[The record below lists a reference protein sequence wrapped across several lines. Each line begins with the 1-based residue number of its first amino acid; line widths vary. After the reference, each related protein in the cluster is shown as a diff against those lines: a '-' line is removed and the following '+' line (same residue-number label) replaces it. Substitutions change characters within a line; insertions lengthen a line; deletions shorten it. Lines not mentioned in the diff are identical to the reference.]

1 MAPGRRALDG
11 THPTLWQRQWLHDQ
25 CNGQWEE
32 APGDGSD
39 RGRELR
45 LPGPWRPMS
54 RQEGLLTDEELLAP
68 APSSVVLPP
77 VQASAHPSLGEHLA
91 PSPPSPGPLGEESRS
106 GLPDDSGAHSPAQE
120 VAPGWRSRVSSVSL
134 PCPALQADRPGV
146 NCPWCWRRDV
156 HCGNGD

>member
-1 MAPGRRALDG
+1 MAPGRRVLDG

-45 LPGPWRPMS
+45 LPGPRRPMS

-91 PSPPSPGPLGEESRS
+91 PSPPSPGPLGEESWS
-106 GLPDDSGAHSPAQE
+106 GLPDDSGAHSPAQVSGLE
-120 VAPGWRSRVSSVSL
+120 VAPRWRSRVSCQPPVPSTAS
-134 PCPALQADRPGV
+134 RGT
-146 NCPWCWRRDV
+146 WC
-156 HCGNGD
+156 